1 MAGYQWMNK
10 KDEFSINALAVLP
23 ILSFNRQ
30 LFYSVENIAKTCV
43 YWELLTAQTLYRLEE
58 RGWLTFGKRISNP
71 KQMMGLDQTLYVA
84 LKERV
89 DNLQR
94 IKNGTIA

>member
-1 MAGYQWMNK
+1 MK
-10 KDEFSINALAVLP
+10 RKDEFSIQALAVLP

-30 LFYSVENIAKTCV
+30 LFYSVESIAKTCV

-58 RGWLTFGKRISNP
+58 RGWLTFGRRISNP
-71 KQMMGLDQTLYVA
+71 TQPSGVDTALYVA

-94 IKNGTIA
+94 IKNHTIT